1 MATSKT
7 RLSVSTRKA
16 GASLVKKVTGVPVN
30 TTPEHE
36 VGMQAPWVVFHKG
49 LFNLLNS
56 DPDLAVEDTIRDCGN
71 GLYESHISSYNYE
84 KLTALKKILKTEIDM
99 GNITVRVVFDY
110 EAPSD
115 TITAEDWKTAFDGNP
130 LFKELVNVPITP
142 DSSVNYAIFA
152 REILTYFV
160 DDLTDIYG
168 NRHIIVA
175 DLVKQLSN
183 ETAGIN
189 VCTETFTNEYTGGNE

>member
-1 MATSKT
+1 MATKT
-7 RLSVSTRKA
+7 KLSASTRKA

-30 TTPEHE
+30 TKHESE
-36 VGMQAPWVVFHKG
+36 VGMQSPWVVFHKG

-56 DPDLAVEDTIRDCGN
+56 DPDLSVENTIRDCGH
-71 GLYESHISSYNYE
+71 GLYESHISSYNYK

-130 LFKELVNVPITP
+130 LFKGLVNVPITP
-142 DSSVNYAIFA
+142 DSSINYAIFA

-189 VCTETFTNEYTGGNE
+189 VCTETFTNEYNGEVE

>member
-1 MATSKT
+1 
-7 RLSVSTRKA
+7 
-16 GASLVKKVTGVPVN
+16 
-30 TTPEHE
+30 
-36 VGMQAPWVVFHKG
+36 
-49 LFNLLNS
+49 
-56 DPDLAVEDTIRDCGN
+56 
-71 GLYESHISSYNYE
+71 
-84 KLTALKKILKTEIDM
+84 M

-115 TITAEDWKTAFDGNP
+115 TITSEDWKTAFDGNP

-189 VCTETFTNEYTGGNE
+189 VCTETFTNEYNGGE